1 MDHANV
7 LARQGFSIGTGLFE
21 SAPGERIVLPFRRA
35 KVAMLVIALMAL
47 VMTVPAVGVFS
58 DAASNWSELDGLFG
72 LTTAL
77 FLTGWLLG
85 WSTGLFILYALLATL
100 CFGRE
105 TLVLR
110 PGAVEIRFGL
120 PFLFIRF
127 RLDPGRISGMRHHVP
142 EPRSGTSWRGPHLA
156 FDYDG
161 KHMEI
166 GSDLTPAAADRLAG
180 RIRALPA
187 ASAANPPGNYISPP
201 QVAMATGQ
209 DADAARPPPVLAQSG
224 ALPVS
229 TLVLVAANLV
239 PVAGVL
245 LFDWDLGKLMV
256 LFWAESGIIGF
267 YNLLKMAVV
276 QRWAVLFSG
285 PFFIGHFGAFMAVHF
300 LFVYELFVARATGAD
315 SALAEV
321 GRFLFTLWP
330 ALLALLLSHGLSFF
344 YNFLGQ
350 GEYRG
355 KSMREQ
361 MAEPYGRVM
370 IMHVTVIVGG
380 GLSLMLGS
388 PDAALLLLVALKVAA
403 DVTAHRKQ
411 HRPGSGPD

>member
-1 MDHANV
+1 MEHANA
-7 LARQGFSIGTGLFE
+7 LARQGLGIGTGLFE
-21 SAPGERIVLPFRRA
+21 TARGQRIALPFRRA
-35 KVAMLVIALMAL
+35 RVAMLVIALMAL
-47 VMTVPAVGVFS
+47 VMTLPTVGAFS
-58 DAASNWSELDGLFG
+58 DAASSWGDLDGLFD
-72 LTTAL
+72 LTSAL

-85 WSTGLFILYALLATL
+85 WSTGLFILYALLALL

-105 TLVLR
+105 MLVLR

-161 KHMEI
+161 SHMEI
-166 GSDLTPAAADRLAG
+166 GSDLGPAAAERLAG
-180 RIRALPA
+180 LIRALPA
-187 ASAANPPGNYISPP
+187 GPAASPPGYYASPP
-201 QVAMATGQ
+201 QAGTATGQ
-209 DADAARPPPVLAQSG
+209 DAAGSLPAPAQAGAA
-224 ALPVS
+224 PVS

-245 LFDWDLGKLMV
+245 LFGWDLGKLMV
-256 LFWAESGIIGF
+256 LFWAESGIIGL
-267 YNLLKMAVV
+267 YNLLRMAVV
-276 QRWAVLFSG
+276 QRWAVLFTG

-300 LFVYELFVARATGAD
+300 LFVYELFVARSTGAD
-315 SALAEV
+315 SSLAEV
-321 GRFLFTLWP
+321 VRFLFPLWP

-344 YNFLGQ
+344 YNFLGR

-355 KSMREQ
+355 KGIREQ

-370 IMHVTVIVGG
+370 IMHVTVIIGG

-388 PDAALLLLVALKVAA
+388 PDAALLLLVALKVTA
-403 DVTAHRKQ
+403 DITAHRKQ
-411 HRPGSGPD
+411 HRR